1 MGGRNPDLVL
11 LLFFAKLVLKKK
23 LFLFSSFRLDFYFSG
38 SGFSLFKITHAQLN
52 FRVMIIDGDL
62 YDNGLSVC
70 LLEED
75 DDDDDNDNF
84 GD

>member
-1 MGGRNPDLVL
+1 MGVRNPDLVL
-11 LLFFAKLVLKKK
+11 LLFFAKLVLKKC
-23 LFLFSSFRLDFYFSG
+23 FSYFHHFVWIFYFSG

-52 FRVMIIDGDL
+52 FRVMIIDVDL

-70 LLEED
+70 VLEED
-75 DDDDDNDNF
+75 DDEDDNDDF